1 MRVPVKYYMRS
12 LFKHTYTY
20 SKQTIYIIYK
30 LQAYVNWVMTLKLT
44 DVINKHRDVFMI
56 KKRSDFVIE
65 LSHSPLYNTKHN
77 NNNNIHIKKIV
88 YLHF

>member
-1 MRVPVKYYMRS
+1 
-12 LFKHTYTY
+12 
-20 SKQTIYIIYK
+20 
-30 LQAYVNWVMTLKLT
+30 MTLKLT